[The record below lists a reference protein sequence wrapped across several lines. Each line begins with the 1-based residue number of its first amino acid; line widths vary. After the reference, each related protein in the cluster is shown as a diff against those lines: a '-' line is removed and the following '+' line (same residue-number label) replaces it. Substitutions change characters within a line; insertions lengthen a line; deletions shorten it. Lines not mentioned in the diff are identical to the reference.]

1 MGTALAYAMC
11 NVQVPVLCLLILL
24 GILLGEHVMHLISQ
38 VTFAPGLANQH
49 ETDHSNKIV
58 DGSKHT
64 CMLLL
69 SFIVL
74 RVHYIGYYT
83 VEMRDLDS
91 QHMQQNP
98 NTPTTSQR
106 GEKVGME

>member
-24 GILLGEHVMHLISQ
+24 GILFGEHVMHLISQ

-49 ETDHSNKIV
+49 ETDHSNRIV

-64 CMLLL
+64 CMLHPRSNLCL
-69 SFIVL
+69 CSVGPGVAKADTL
-74 RVHYIGYYT
+74 KP
-83 VEMRDLDS
+83 D
-91 QHMQQNP
+91 
-98 NTPTTSQR
+98 TTL
-106 GEKVGME
+106 